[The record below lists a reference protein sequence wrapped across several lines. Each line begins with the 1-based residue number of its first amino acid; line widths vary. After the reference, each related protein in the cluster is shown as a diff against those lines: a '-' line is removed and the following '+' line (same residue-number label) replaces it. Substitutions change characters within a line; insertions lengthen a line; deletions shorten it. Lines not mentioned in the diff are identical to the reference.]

1 MGERQNLIDKGAVG
15 EFVAHLIDE
24 NGAPCDVE
32 LNQRLLA
39 LTPNEVSKIPKTIG
53 IAAGEDKVQP
63 VVCVLNGRHL
73 SSLVVDEATASAALK
88 LKSKAE

>member
-32 LNQRLLA
+32 LNQRLL
-39 LTPNEVSKIPKTIG
+39 LSRRTKYPKYP
-53 IAAGEDKVQP
+53 KQ
-63 VVCVLNGRHL
+63 
-73 SSLVVDEATASAALK
+73 
-88 LKSKAE
+88 